1 MKVAVYIASGHGNT
15 IPEQK
20 DFVSLY
26 SYTKDKDR
34 DQLSIAEME
43 DVVWEALDCAIRP
56 LTMATGMYSVPR
68 QFNWSSE
75 THDVAYKSFDFGLK
89 NNVWVMVNLR

>member
-1 MKVAVYIASGHGNT
+1 MKVEVFIASGRNDT

-20 DFVSLY
+20 DFVFLY

-34 DQLSIAEME
+34 RQLPIGELE
-43 DVVWEALDCAIRP
+43 GVVWEALDCAIRP

-75 THDVAYKSFDFGLK
+75 THEVAYKSFDFGLK
-89 NNVWVMVNLR
+89 NNIWVMVNLR